1 MDVSGSESIFI
12 TGHKTGD
19 IRLWSTN
26 QMRVMNTIEKVHSEK
41 IECCKF
47 SKDEKKIYSA
57 ARDHQIKIT
66 DLNSLK
72 QIATLEH

>member
-1 MDVSGSESIFI
+1 
-12 TGHKTGD
+12 
-19 IRLWSTN
+19 
-26 QMRVMNTIEKVHSEK
+26 MNTIEKVHSEK

-57 ARDHQIKIT
+57 ARDHQIRVT

-72 QIATLEH
+72 QIATLEHHDLIIPSGGCNFGLSNNGKFLAVGG